1 MSMSEMILYL
11 KKQKIILG
19 EPWKLPKASGF
30 LIPLIRQ
37 PPHPERNYILLQEAE
52 NQVDFRDS
60 GGISG
65 VDTLNKTEKN
75 VYIRKGTML
84 KGTGTQSR
92 ASVTSFVLTPD
103 KNYKRIPVNCIHQ
116 SHGIIRGSKFKAE
129 GVAPMEVYSS
139 LGEQSSTWASISD
152 YTSKIQKRMFNH
164 QRTSIRLDNLLG
176 VESLIK
182 TEEDVV
188 VDAMKNIPGDHVN
201 QIGVAV
207 FDLKGVVAVELFNH
221 PDSWKAFSQSII
233 RSYRQVLTEEA
244 GDLIEIRT
252 DKAKE
257 VFKRYLEKLHELKRT
272 LITENTVSKVWDLRD
287 TEIEGELT
295 EVEGEEIHL
304 TLNRVSDKPRGDPS
318 FGQQLSLLRVEES
331 IPRAQAQIKLINDDN
346 SVQFIQKRGAYSI
359 LSELAQAP
367 QRFKEL
373 LDNVDVSRGTL
384 ASRIKEAEESGL
396 IEKGIRKSNGS
407 PAYTLTEE
415 GKKTKQQGDKKAK

>member
-1 MSMSEMILYL
+1 MSISEIILSL
-11 KKQKIILG
+11 KNQKIQLG

-30 LIPLIRQ
+30 LIPLLTQ
-37 PPHPERNYILLQEAE
+37 SPHTKRNYILLQEAE

-65 VDTLNKTEKN
+65 VDALNKTGKN

-92 ASVTSFVLTPD
+92 APVTSFVLTPD

-116 SHGIIRGSKFKAE
+116 SHGISRGSKFRAE
-129 GVAPMEVYSS
+129 GVAPMEVFRS
-139 LGEQSSTWASISD
+139 LGEQSSTWASISE
-152 YTSKIQKRMFNH
+152 YTSKLQANLSEL
-164 QRTSIRLDNLLG
+164 QRSVRLDNLVG
-176 VESLIK
+176 VESIIQA
-182 TEEDVV
+182 EEDVI
-188 VDAMKNIPGDHVN
+188 VDALKNIPGDHIN
-201 QIGVAV
+201 QVGVAV

-233 RSYRQVLTEEA
+233 RSYRGVLTEEA

-252 DKAKE
+252 DKAEE
-257 VFKRYLEKLHELKRT
+257 VFTRYLGRLDGLKQA
-272 LITENTVSKVWDLRD
+272 IVTENAVSKVWNLRD
-287 TEIEGELT
+287 KKIEGELT

-304 TLNRVSDKPRGDPS
+304 TLNRVSDRPKFAPFREP
-318 FGQQLSLLRVEES
+318 LRFIGERPNSQVQ
-331 IPRAQAQIKLINDDN
+331 RMRDDT
-346 SVQFIQKRGAYSI
+346 SEQFIQKRGGYNI
-359 LSELAQAP
+359 LSQIAQTP

-373 LDNVDVSRGTL
+373 LDKVDVSRGTL
-384 ASRIKEAEESGL
+384 ASRIKEAEKIGL

-415 GKKTKQQGDKKAK
+415 GEKTKRQGDKKVK